1 MATEMITV
9 KMDNRFLEEVDNAVE
24 KGHYQ
29 NRTEFIR
36 SALRDKLENIQYQEF
51 RSELRKI
58 QGSTPRHISEEE
70 YEKAR
75 EDAFNEIACETPSQR
90 KKRLMEFNVFMN
102 NLKEKKHSTQK

>member
-9 KMDNRFLEEVDNAVE
+9 KMDNRFLEEVDSAVE

-36 SALRDKLENIQYQEF
+36 SALRDKLEDIQYQEY
-51 RSELRKI
+51 RSNIMRI
-58 QGSTPRHISEEE
+58 QGRNPRHVSQEE

-75 EDAFNEIACETPSQR
+75 ENTFKEIEHETPSQR
-90 KKRLMEFNVFMN
+90 KKRLMEFHTFID
-102 NLKEKKHSTQK
+102 NLKGKKLRSRK